1 MLALIS
7 FVQRI
12 PPGKSLEF
20 RLGFLKDPKGIWEF
34 KGNPGIYLPE
44 GWMEMET
51 ALLWEEEGK

>member
-12 PPGKSLEF
+12 PPGKNLEF

-34 KGNPGIYLPE
+34 KGNPGI
-44 GWMEMET
+44 
-51 ALLWEEEGK
+51 